1 MITEHNGYFLLSTHS
16 TSLLLR
22 VNEIGKLVS
31 EYYGT
36 RIVDE
41 KEWSSLS
48 RVYSCPPGTSV
59 AYDEVKQ
66 PSLSL
71 DIINGEIST
80 GNQGDYLAPSLIL
93 STDETV
99 NFDFVYESFVV
110 REPVAISG
118 LPTPHGA
125 KEELVIALRE
135 KATKVLALLHYF
147 VYEESDV
154 VGRYLEIKN
163 ESEKDLL
170 ISKIA
175 SYQFAFPNRDYLLRT
190 LYGSWINE
198 GNVDVM
204 ALPHGR
210 FLFGSDTGSSSNRH
224 NPFFSLTEKS
234 ATFETGHGYAFNL
247 VYSGSHEESVELDT
261 QGNVRVQAGLSS
273 HYFRK
278 TLAKGAS
285 FVTPMGVMTTS
296 EGGLN
301 GLADHFHR
309 FVNDNVVPVRFAH
322 QERPLVYN
330 NWEATYFKFNK
341 TKLESLIGIAA
352 SLGLEYFVLDDGWFG
367 ERSDDTKGLGD
378 WVCNTKKIP
387 GGLASLA
394 RAAKRKGLGFGVW
407 MEPEMVNEDSDL
419 YRAHPDWIISDHC
432 HQPVKGRHQFVLDLT
447 KKEVQDFV
455 YGSVKNV
462 LTSADISFLKWDYN
476 RPITDIPGGLGTFNY
491 DYMIGLYGVLGR
503 LQKEFPDVL
512 VEQCASGG
520 NRFDLGMLSFA
531 PQIWTSDDTD
541 CHQRTIIQSGIA
553 LGYPLS
559 TLSAHVSAKI
569 SMQLLRPTSL
579 DAKFDVACF
588 GVLGYELDLT
598 DLTPLDKKALKKQ
611 ISFYKAHRKT
621 FQFGSF
627 RQMDSFAT
635 SNYSQWQVSLGEETL
650 IGRYVGVASPLPATG
665 YLRALE
671 LDSGKLYEVTVRPET
686 IDLKRFG
693 ALINFISPVHL
704 KSEGLIINTLSKH
717 KGMDSELDHGVIS
730 GAALLSHGFAL
741 SPEWSG
747 SGYNEHVRL
756 LGDFG
761 GRVYLVKE
769 MSKPSETKPL
779 PQE

>member
-1 MITEHNGYFLLSTHS
+1 MITEHNGYFLLSTRA

-36 RIVDE
+36 RLVDE
-41 KEWSSLS
+41 REWPSLC
-48 RVYSCPPGTSV
+48 RLYSCTPGTSV
-59 AYDEVKQ
+59 AYDEVGQ
-66 PSLSL
+66 PNVSL
-71 DIINGEIST
+71 DIINSELST
-80 GNQGDYLAPSLIL
+80 GNQGDFLTPSLIL
-93 STDETV
+93 SNDSTV
-99 NFDFVYESFVV
+99 NFDFVYDSFIV
-110 REPVAISG
+110 REPLPIPG

-125 KEELVIALRE
+125 KEELVVTLRE
-135 KATKVLALLHYF
+135 KATQVVALLHYF

-154 VGRYLEIKN
+154 IGRYLEIKN
-163 ESEKDLL
+163 EGERDLV
-170 ISKIA
+170 INKIA

-198 GNVDVM
+198 GNVDVLP
-204 ALPHGR
+204 LPHGR
-210 FLFGSDTGSSSNRH
+210 FVFESDTGSSSNRH
-224 NPFFSLTEKS
+224 NPFFSLLEKS
-234 ATFETGHGYAFNL
+234 GTFESGHGYAFNL

-278 TLAKGAS
+278 NLSKGAS

-296 EGGLN
+296 EGGQN
-301 GLADHFHR
+301 GLAENFHR
-309 FVNDNVVPVRFAH
+309 FVNDNVVPVPFAH
-322 QERPLVYN
+322 KERPLVYN
-330 NWEATYFKFNK
+330 NWEATYFKFTK
-341 TKLESLIGIAA
+341 AKLESLMGTAS

-387 GGLASLA
+387 GGLASLS
-394 RAAKRKGLGFGVW
+394 RAAKKKGLGFGVW

-419 YRAHPDWIISDHC
+419 YRAHPDWIISDGL

-447 KKEVQDFV
+447 KKEVQEFV
-455 YGSVKNV
+455 YESVKNV
-462 LTSADISFLKWDYN
+462 LTSADIKFLKWDYN
-476 RPITDIPGGLGTFNY
+476 RPISDIPGGPGTFHY
-491 DYMIGLYGVLGR
+491 DYMVGLYGVLER
-503 LQKEFPDVL
+503 LKKDFPDVL
-512 VEQCASGG
+512 MEQCASGG
-520 NRFDLGMLSFA
+520 NRFDLGMLSYA

-541 CHQRTIIQSGIA
+541 CHQRIIIQSGMA

-559 TLSAHVSAKI
+559 TLSAHVSAKV

-579 DAKFDVACF
+579 DSKFDVACF

-598 DLTPLDKKALKKQ
+598 DLNPLDKKALKKQ

-627 RQMDSFAT
+627 RQMESFRE
-635 SNYSQWQVSLGEETL
+635 SNYAQWQVSFGSETL
-650 IGRYVGVASPLPATG
+650 IGRYLNVASPWPAPG
-665 YLRALE
+665 YLRALG
-671 LDSGKLYEVTVRPET
+671 LDQSKLYEISVRPET

-704 KSEGLIINTLSKH
+704 KTDGFIVNTLSKH
-717 KGMDSELDHGVIS
+717 KGMDSERDQGLIS
-730 GAALLSHGFAL
+730 GAALLSEGFAL

-756 LGDFG
+756 MGDFG

-769 MSKPSETKPL
+769 AAEPSKTKSL
-779 PQE
+779 PVE